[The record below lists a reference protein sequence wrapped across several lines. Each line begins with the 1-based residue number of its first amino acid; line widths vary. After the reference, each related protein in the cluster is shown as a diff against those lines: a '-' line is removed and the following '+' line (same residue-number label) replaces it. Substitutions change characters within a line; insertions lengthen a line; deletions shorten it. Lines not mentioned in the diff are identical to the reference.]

1 VEIGTQKDLTK
12 PDATTQQI
20 LKVLAMASNSLY
32 NTGVYVNRQRYFK
45 EKRFVGYS
53 KLCSD
58 LKVDENYKIM
68 HSQAGQQTLKS
79 VAESFSSF
87 RELERMFKNGE
98 LKEKPRLP
106 HYRTKGGLYQIV
118 YPGQALKVIEDKDRR
133 WIQIPLGRAGKA
145 FFEGIDSITLPYPQR
160 LWDKQIK
167 ELRFI
172 PSHGTWYTE
181 YVYEISPQVQATGSN
196 ALGIDPGLN
205 NWVSAVCTNGKSF
218 LISGKR
224 LKSVNQYYNKTK
236 AALQGAVD
244 KYLGESGFFTKRMQ
258 RLTDKRNR
266 QMRNAVNVVAKTIIN
281 WCLGNSVNTVVF
293 GCNKE
298 QKQGI
303 DIGSRNNQNFVQ
315 IPTAKLRKR
324 VEQLCILH
332 GINFVEAEE
341 AYTSK
346 ASFLDEDLV
355 PAFGEKPEGYEFS
368 GTRVK
373 RGLFRTSA
381 GFEVNADL
389 NGAGNI
395 LRKVAVRMGLD
406 LSQISRGCLTHPW
419 RLYA

>member
-1 VEIGTQKDLTK
+1 MDIGTQKDLTK
-12 PDATTQQI
+12 PDAITEQI
-20 LKVLAMASNSLY
+20 LTILGIASNSLY
-32 NTGVYVNRQRYFK
+32 NTGVYLSRQRYFK
-45 EKRFVGYS
+45 DKKAVSYA

-58 LKVDENYKIM
+58 LKIDENYKIM
-68 HSQAGQQTLKS
+68 HSQAGQQTLNS
-79 VAESFSSF
+79 VAEAFSSF
-87 RELERMFKNGE
+87 RELERMSKSGE
-98 LKEKPRLP
+98 LKQKPRLP
-106 HYRTKGGLYQIV
+106 HYRTKGGLYQIT
-118 YPGQALKVIEDKDRR
+118 YPGQAIKVIESDGCK
-133 WIQIPLGRAGKA
+133 WLEIPLGRAAKA
-145 FFEGIDSITLPYPQR
+145 FFEGIRHITLPYPQR
-160 LWDKQIK
+160 LWDKKIR

-181 YVYEISPQVQATGSN
+181 YVYEMSPQVQAIGNN

-218 LISGKR
+218 LVSGKR
-224 LKSVNQYYNKTK
+224 LKSFNQYYNKTK
-236 AALQGAVD
+236 AALQRAVSNQF
-244 KYLGESGFFTKRMQ
+244 GEDSFFTKRMQ

-266 QMRNAVNVVAKTIIN
+266 QMRNAVNVVARTIIN
-281 WCLGNSVNTVVF
+281 WCLGNDVSTIVF

-324 VEQLCILH
+324 VEQLCQLH
-332 GINFVEAEE
+332 GINFVETEE

-346 ASFLDEDLV
+346 ASFLDGDLV
-355 PAFGEKPEGYEFS
+355 PSFGEKPEGYKFK
-368 GTRVK
+368 GIRVK
-373 RGLFRTSA
+373 RGLYRTSH

-395 LRKVAVRMGLD
+395 LRKVAVRMRLD